1 MLKWLGGCL
10 VIVVVVIAAGS
21 YWAMRTMRESLSP
34 DGSAHVNVAA
44 LPPRVFA
51 SLANADSLPTWMA
64 QGNTVTTSRH
74 GLFQPGDTIRIQL
87 RTSLGMK
94 QEPLVWTVTQVIPDK
109 LIVRQLATRST
120 QRTMAIRRD
129 SLAQIAVDS
138 TAIISTLVSP
148 LIDSLQR
155 QRTTMTGE
163 MMVSMLRLQSK
174 LELQS
179 LKARI
184 ESKPANGTAAPR
196 R

>member
-1 MLKWLGGCL
+1 
-10 VIVVVVIAAGS
+10 
-21 YWAMRTMRESLSP
+21 
-34 DGSAHVNVAA
+34 
-44 LPPRVFA
+44 
-51 SLANADSLPTWMA
+51 MA

-94 QEPLVWTVTQVIPDK
+94 QEPMVWTVTQVIPDK

-163 MMVSMLRLQSK
+163 MMVSMLRIQSK

>member
-1 MLKWLGGCL
+1 
-10 VIVVVVIAAGS
+10 
-21 YWAMRTMRESLSP
+21 
-34 DGSAHVNVAA
+34 
-44 LPPRVFA
+44 
-51 SLANADSLPTWMA
+51 
-64 QGNTVTTSRH
+64 
-74 GLFQPGDTIRIQL
+74 
-87 RTSLGMK
+87 MK

-163 MMVSMLRLQSK
+163 MMVSMLRIQSK

-184 ESKPANGTAAPR
+184 ESKPANATAAPR